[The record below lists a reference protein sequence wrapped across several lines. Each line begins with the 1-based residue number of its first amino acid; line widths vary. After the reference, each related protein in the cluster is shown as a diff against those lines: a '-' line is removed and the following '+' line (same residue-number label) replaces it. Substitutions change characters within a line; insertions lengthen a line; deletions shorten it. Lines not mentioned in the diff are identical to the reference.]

1 MEAIESIDN
10 FQTVKLLNTENFGNA
25 ELWSSNWI
33 KQHILKITDIASLKG
48 TLIEFT
54 NQHAFLFQNE
64 FLFCFALFFT
74 II

>member
-10 FQTVKLLNTENFGNA
+10 FQTVLNTENFGNA
-25 ELWSSNWI
+25 EVWSSTWI